1 MTKNP
6 SFSNEFLGKIKE
18 QLLAK
23 KEDLE
28 NELSVFAEP
37 NPADKDDY
45 TAKFPD
51 MGDKADENAAE
62 VAEYSK
68 NLTLEATLEK
78 ALKDVNKALERLE
91 KGEYGICRYCNEPI
105 AEKRLFARPV
115 SSACI
120 DCKKKLTL
128 EA

>member
-1 MTKNP
+1 MTKKSP
-6 SFSNEFLGKIKE
+6 FSREFLDKIKE

-28 NELSVFAEP
+28 NELSAFAEKNP
-37 NPADKDDY
+37 NDKNDY
-45 TAKFPD
+45 MAKFPD

-68 NLTLEATLEK
+68 NLTLEDTLER
-78 ALKDVNKALERLE
+78 ALQDVNKALKRLDE
-91 KGEYGICRYCNEPI
+91 DRYGICKYCNEPI
-105 AEKRLFARPV
+105 AEKRLLARPV
-115 SSACI
+115 SSSCI
-120 DCKKKLTL
+120 ECKKRLTL